1 MVWLEFSIYFV
12 LIIILGWRLSVMA
25 DRLSDAKNLG
35 KGAVGFILL
44 GFATSLPELITTL
57 TSVLYLDNS
66 SLGAGNIIGSNNA
79 NMFILFISLLTV
91 STLMRGQRV
100 DRESLVSVA
109 IFFITMG
116 IFLIGVS
123 LGGKPQIFGISPY
136 GYLILGMFFISIM
149 ALKKEGS
156 DNKKEDEER
165 GELNNEKLGAL
176 FYIILV
182 VVVGGLV
189 AVSYNLSVVVDQI
202 AQIYKW
208 NPTSVGALFLAW
220 ATSLPELVVTITAMA
235 IGAAEMGI
243 GNILGSNIFN
253 LMVLSLADIFSGK
266 NSKVF
271 ESDEKLLFLSA
282 LLIIMTGTLSYMLS
296 TRNNKKIF
304 GITVLPAIMLVLYI
318 AGMIFSF

>member
-1 MVWLEFSIYFV
+1 MIWLEFSIYFV
-12 LIIILGWRLSVMA
+12 LIILLGWRLSVMA
-25 DRLSDAKNLG
+25 DKLSDAKNLG

-57 TSVLYLDNS
+57 TSVLHLDNS

-79 NMFILFISLLTV
+79 NMFILYISLLTV
-91 STLMRGQRV
+91 STLMKGARV

-109 IFFITMG
+109 IFFVTMG

-136 GYLILGMFFISIM
+136 GYLILGMFFLSIM
-149 ALKKEGS
+149 ALKKEGR
-156 DNKKEDEER
+156 DNKKEDEEE
-165 GELNNEKLGAL
+165 GNAQSEKLGFL
-176 FYIILV
+176 FYTFLV
-182 VVVGGLV
+182 VIIGGLV
-189 AVSYNLSVVVDQI
+189 AVSYNLSIVVDNI

-208 NPTSVGALFLAW
+208 NSTSVGAVFLAW
-220 ATSLPELVVTITAMA
+220 ATSLPELVVTVTAMA

-266 NSKVF
+266 DSRVF
-271 ESDEKLLFLSA
+271 ENDEKLLFLSA
-282 LLIIMTGTLSYMLS
+282 LLIIMTGALSYMLS

-304 GITVLPAIMLVLYI
+304 GITVLPAIMIVLYI

>member
-1 MVWLEFSIYFV
+1 MIWLEFSIYFV

-25 DRLSDAKNLG
+25 DKLSDAKNLG

-79 NMFILFISLLTV
+79 NMFILFISLMTV
-91 STLMRGQRV
+91 TTLMRGQRV

-123 LGGKPQIFGISPY
+123 LGGSPQIFGISPY
-136 GYLILGMFFISIM
+136 GYLILGMFFLSIM

-156 DNKKEDEER
+156 DNKKEDADST
-165 GELNNEKLGAL
+165 ELQNEKLGFV
-176 FYIILV
+176 FYTVLV

-189 AVSYNLSVVVDQI
+189 AVSYNLSVVVDNI

-208 NPTSVGALFLAW
+208 NSTSVGALFLAW

-253 LMVLSLADIFSGK
+253 LMVLALADIFSGRD
-266 NSKVF
+266 SKVF
-271 ESDEKLLFLSA
+271 DSDEKLLFLSA
-282 LLIIMTGTLSYMLS
+282 ILIIMTGALSYMLS

-304 GITVLPAIMLVLYI
+304 GITVLPAIMIVLYI

>member
-1 MVWLEFSIYFV
+1 MLWLDFSIYFV
-12 LIIILGWRLSVMA
+12 LIILLGWRLSVMA
-25 DRLSDAKNLG
+25 DKLSDAKNLG

-57 TSVLYLDNS
+57 TSVLHLDNS

-79 NMFILFISLLTV
+79 NMFILFLSLLTV
-91 STLMRGQRV
+91 SSLMKGARV

-109 IFFITMG
+109 IFLITMG
-116 IFLIGVS
+116 IFLVGVS
-123 LGGKPQIFGISPY
+123 LGGEPEIFGFSPY
-136 GYLILGMFFISIM
+136 GYLILGMFFLSIM
-149 ALKKEGS
+149 ALKKEGR
-156 DNKKEDEER
+156 DNKKEDEKKGDR
-165 GELNNEKLGAL
+165 TNDKLGAF
-176 FYIILV
+176 FYIILIV
-182 VVVGGLV
+182 VVSGLV
-189 AVSYNLSVVVDQI
+189 AVSYNLSIVVNNI

-208 NPTSVGALFLAW
+208 NSTSVGALFLAW
-220 ATSLPELVVTITAMA
+220 ATSLPELVVTITAIV
-235 IGAAEMGI
+235 IGASEMGI

-253 LMVLSLADIFSGK
+253 LMVLSLADIFSGR

-271 ESDEKLLFLSA
+271 DSDSKLLFLSA
-282 LLIIMTGTLSYMLS
+282 LLIIMTGGLSYMLS

>member
-25 DRLSDAKNLG
+25 DKLSDAKNLG

-57 TSVLYLDNS
+57 TSVLHLDNS

-79 NMFILFISLLTV
+79 NMFILFISLLAV
-91 STLMRGQRV
+91 STLMKGKQI
-100 DRESLVSVA
+100 DRESLVSVG
-109 IFFITMG
+109 IFTVTMG
-116 IFLIGVS
+116 VFLIGVS
-123 LGGKPQIFGISPY
+123 LGGKPQFLGFSPY
-136 GYLILGMFFISIM
+136 GYVILGMFFLSIM
-149 ALKKEGS
+149 AIKKEGR
-156 DNKKEDEER
+156 DNKKEEVGEEAQS
-165 GELNNEKLGAL
+165 NDKLGAF
-176 FYIILV
+176 FYILLV
-182 VVVGGLV
+182 VVSGGLV
-189 AVSYNLSVVVDQI
+189 AVSYNLSITVDNM

-208 NPTSVGALFLAW
+208 NSTSVGALFLAW
-220 ATSLPELVVTITAMA
+220 ATSLPELVVTITAMV
-235 IGAAEMGI
+235 IGASEMGI

-253 LMVLSLADIFSGK
+253 LMVLSLADILSGR

-271 ESDEKLLFLSA
+271 DTDPKLLFLSA
-282 LLIIMTGTLSYMLS
+282 LLIIMTGGLSYMLS

-304 GITVLPAIMLVLYI
+304 GITVLPAIMIVLYI

>member
-12 LIIILGWRLSVMA
+12 LIILLGWRLSVMA
-25 DRLSDAKNLG
+25 DKLSDAKNLG

-79 NMFILFISLLTV
+79 NMFILFISLLAV
-91 STLMRGQRV
+91 SSLMKGQRV

-109 IFFITMG
+109 IFFVTMG

-123 LGGKPQIFGISPY
+123 LGGSPQIFGFSPY
-136 GYLILGMFFISIM
+136 GYVILGMFFLSIM
-149 ALKKEGS
+149 AIKKEGR
-156 DNKKEDEER
+156 DNKKEEAKDNEQAD
-165 GELNNEKLGAL
+165 EKLGAF
-176 FYIILV
+176 FYILLV
-182 VVVGGLV
+182 VVIGGLV
-189 AVSYNLSVVVDQI
+189 AVSYNLSITVDNM

-208 NPTSVGALFLAW
+208 NSTSVGALFLAW
-220 ATSLPELVVTITAMA
+220 ATSLPELVVTITAIV
-235 IGAAEMGI
+235 IGASEMGI

-253 LMVLSLADIFSGK
+253 LMVLSLADIFSGRD
-266 NSKVF
+266 SQVF
-271 ESDEKLLFLSA
+271 ERDEKLLFLSA
-282 LLIIMTGTLSYMLS
+282 LLIIMTGGLTYMLS

-304 GITVLPAIMLVLYI
+304 GITVLPAIMIVLYI
-318 AGMIFSF
+318 VGMIFSF

>member
-1 MVWLEFSIYFV
+1 MLWIEFSIYFV
-12 LIIILGWRLSVMA
+12 LIILLGWRLSVMA
-25 DRLSDAKNLG
+25 DKLSDVKNLG

-79 NMFILFISLLTV
+79 NMFILFLSLLTV
-91 STLMRGQRV
+91 SSLMRGARV

-116 IFLIGVS
+116 IFLVGVS
-123 LGGKPQIFGISPY
+123 LGGKPEIFGFSPY
-136 GYLILGMFFISIM
+136 GYLILGMFFLSIM
-149 ALKKEGS
+149 ALKKEGR
-156 DNKKEDEER
+156 DNKKEDEDS
-165 GELNNEKLGAL
+165 GELPKDKLGAL
-176 FYIILV
+176 FYIVLV
-182 VVVGGLV
+182 VVVSGLV
-189 AVSYNLSVVVDQI
+189 AVSYNLSIVVDNI

-208 NPTSVGALFLAW
+208 NSTSVGALFLAW
-220 ATSLPELVVTITAMA
+220 ATSLPELVVTITAMV
-235 IGAAEMGI
+235 IGASEMGI

-253 LMVLSLADIFSGK
+253 LMVLSLADIFSGR

-271 ESDEKLLFLSA
+271 DTDPKLLFLSA
-282 LLIIMTGTLSYMLS
+282 LLIIMTGGLSYMLS

-304 GITVLPAIMLVLYI
+304 GITVLPAIMILLYI
-318 AGMIFSF
+318 VGMIFSF